1 MVHDVDALR
10 VTRAGV
16 GLVLLAAAAGLLPW
30 APAGSQAAS
39 PPAVLTTVGN
49 FSSPTDVTAP
59 PGDAHRVFVVQKAG
73 LVRIVK
79 DGTVLP
85 TPFVDLRPYV
95 VISDTEQGLLSIAF
109 PPDYATSHVFY
120 AYFTGTSGTIHV
132 WELRVASASSDVA
145 LDPAANHLELFAIP
159 HPTNTNHNGGQLM
172 FGPDGDLYIGV
183 GDGGGAGDVPNNA
196 QNLGKDLG
204 KILRVKT
211 TPGVGSGWVSASGQP
226 FSGAL
231 PEIWAYGLR
240 NPWRFSFDPATGTL
254 VIGDVGQDSWEEVD
268 ALPAGT
274 APGLNLGWHYCE
286 GTHPYTGGVT
296 AAQCLT
302 TYTPPVFEY
311 PHTLGRCSIT
321 GGVVVRDPAVTAL
334 DGRYIYG
341 DFCGGD
347 IHSFTVPAPGQG
359 AGDDAATGLHVDG
372 LDSFGVDGL
381 GHVYAVSLNGPVYRL
396 DSPGGT
402 PPPPPGGGGGGG
414 GGPAG
419 GTHALSIKL
428 AGVSGR
434 KLRAV
439 LRRGLVIHTA
449 AAEAAR
455 CTAAVYLSAGA
466 ARRLGI
472 HVHNGAVLRWIAGKP
487 VVFTKA
493 GTRTVTLRI
502 SAGRAA
508 LHRAKRALLLLR
520 LGCHTPDGRSAK
532 ARAAVRV

>member
-1 MVHDVDALR
+1 
-10 VTRAGV
+10 V
-16 GLVLLAAAAGLLPW
+16 GLVLLAAAAGLLPS
-30 APAGSQAAS
+30 APARSLAAS
-39 PPAVLTTVGN
+39 PLAVLTAVGN

-109 PPDYATSHVFY
+109 PPDYATSRVFY
-120 AYFTGTSGTIHV
+120 AYFTGSGGTIHV
-132 WELRVASASSDVA
+132 WQLAVSSATSDVA
-145 LDPAANHLELFAIP
+145 LDPATNSHELLAIS
-159 HPTNTNHNGGQLM
+159 HPTNTNHNGGQLA

-183 GDGGGAGDVPNNA
+183 GDGGGAGDTPNNA
-196 QNLGKDLG
+196 QHLTIDLG
-204 KILRVKT
+204 KILRVQTSPSGPAPWWT
-211 TPGVGSGWVSASGQP
+211 TPSGQP
-226 FSGAL
+226 VLGATK

-240 NPWRFSFDPATGTL
+240 NPWRFSFDSATGTL

-274 APGLNLGWHYCE
+274 PAGLNLGWHYCE

-302 TYTPPVFEY
+302 SYTPPVFEY

-321 GGVVVRDPAVTAL
+321 GGVVVRDPALTAL

-347 IHSFTVPAPGQG
+347 IHSLTVPAPGQG

-372 LDSFGVDGL
+372 LDSFGLDGL

-428 AGVSGR
+428 AAAPGR

-439 LRRGLVIHTA
+439 LRRGLVVHTA

-472 HVHNGAVLRWIAGKP
+472 HVHKTALLRWIAGKP

-493 GTRTVTLRI
+493 GARTVTLRI